1 MEDEQEVASN
11 PSSSTTID
19 QLYVQEYLYS
29 AGAWDDFD
37 TRCLTIKGWTAAG
50 GLAAIVASLGAKEL
64 SLPIMVAAALVIFSL
79 WCLEAQWR
87 VFQHSNRERILQLE
101 DYFAGRRRLS
111 APFQPHT
118 LSAEVRKAEGWPAWW
133 RELVSPLAFVP
144 YLPLLALLA
153 IIGTG
158 RYTAPVAG
166 DHLTT
171 LSITLT
177 H

>member
-1 MEDEQEVASN
+1 MEGEEATLPKP
-11 PSSSTTID
+11 PSSSID

-37 TRCLTIKGWTAAG
+37 SRCLTIKGWTAAG
-50 GLAAIVASLGAKEL
+50 GLAAIVAGLGAKEL
-64 SLPIMVAAALVIFSL
+64 SLPIMAAAGLVIISL

-87 VFQHSNRERILQLE
+87 VFQHSNHARILQLE

-118 LSAEVRKAEGWPAWW
+118 LSAEVRKVGGWRSWW
-133 RELVSPLAFVP
+133 RELVSPLVFVP
-144 YLPLLALLA
+144 YLPLLTLLA
-153 IIGTG
+153 IIG
-158 RYTAPVAG
+158 VARVVTPAVP

-177 H
+177 R